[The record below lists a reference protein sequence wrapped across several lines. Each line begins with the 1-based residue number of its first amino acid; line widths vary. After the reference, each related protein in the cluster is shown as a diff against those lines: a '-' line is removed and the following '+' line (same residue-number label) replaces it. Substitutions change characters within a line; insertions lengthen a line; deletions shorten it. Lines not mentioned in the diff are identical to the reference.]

1 MNKKTKLPDKNKN
14 GWDLLCKLD
23 GTSSSCITLWW
34 FSYSCVMF
42 YFVVSVWRFLT
53 TPDGNTCPVEYLYP
67 APEIR
72 FCIEE
77 GDEVVITELLFAAQ
91 YNGERGVICSTK
103 CANTNG
109 RYKVRLDATSK
120 VLSVKVSNIRLR
132 LSSMEPCANLRPV
145 AVSNIPFV

>member
-1 MNKKTKLPDKNKN
+1 MA
-14 GWDLLCKLD
+14 D
-23 GTSSSCITLWW
+23 GT
-34 FSYSCVMF
+34 V
-42 YFVVSVWRFLT
+42 
-53 TPDGNTCPVEYLYP
+53 CPVEYLSP

-91 YNGERGVICSTK
+91 YNGERGLIHSTK

-109 RYKVRLDATSK
+109 RYEIRLDATGK
-120 VLSVKVSNIRLR
+120 ILSVKVSNIRLR

-145 AVSNIPFV
+145 AVSNIPIV